1 VSHGRRE
8 RFSRHHP
15 VHVTLRV
22 GEGLGSL
29 RRFKSLRVLRRALL
43 ACGQEGPFRVV
54 HFNLLSNHLHL
65 LVEAESAGALGKGMQ
80 RLAVRLARG
89 WNRLC
94 GRKGRV
100 FADRYHA
107 RVIRTPRQARNTL
120 VYVLCNARH
129 HLSHRKGA
137 AERGERL
144 DRGWVDPWSSGVWFD
159 GWRRPPDGRE
169 PQVRELLAEGRVTP
183 EPASWLLR
191 AGWRRHGAI
200 DLAEVPG
207 GR

>member
-1 VSHGRRE
+1 
-8 RFSRHHP
+8 
-15 VHVTLRV
+15 
-22 GEGLGSL
+22 
-29 RRFKSLRVLRRALL
+29 
-43 ACGQEGPFRVV
+43 V

-65 LVEAESAGALGKGMQ
+65 VVEAESAGALGKGMQ
-80 RLAVRLARG
+80 RLAVRLAVRLAWG

-100 FADRYHA
+100 FSDRYHA

-129 HLSHRKGA
+129 HA
-137 AERGERL
+137 AEWGQRL
-144 DRGWVDPWSSGVWFD
+144 DRDWVDPWSSGVWFD
-159 GWRRPPDGRE
+159 GWRWPPDGRE
-169 PQVRELLAEGRVTP
+169 PLVRELLAEGRVTP
-183 EPASWLLR
+183 APASWLLR
-191 AGWRRHGAI
+191 VGWRRHGAI

>member
-29 RRFKSLRVLRRALL
+29 RRFKALRVLRRALL

-65 LVEAESAGALGKGMQ
+65 LVEAESAGALGQGMQ
-80 RLAVRLARG
+80 RLAVRLAVRLAWG

-94 GRKGRV
+94 GREGRV
-100 FADRYHA
+100 FSDRYHA
-107 RVIRTPRQARNTL
+107 RVIRTPRQARNAL

-144 DRGWVDPWSSGVWFD
+144 DRGWVDPWSSGV
-159 GWRRPPDGRE
+159 
-169 PQVRELLAEGRVTP
+169 TP
-183 EPASWLLR
+183 EPTSWLR
-191 AGWRRHGAI
+191 RVGWRRHGAI

>member
-1 VSHGRRE
+1 
-8 RFSRHHP
+8 
-15 VHVTLRV
+15 V
-22 GEGLGSL
+22 GEELESL

-65 LVEAESAGALGKGMQ
+65 VVEAESAGALSQGMQ